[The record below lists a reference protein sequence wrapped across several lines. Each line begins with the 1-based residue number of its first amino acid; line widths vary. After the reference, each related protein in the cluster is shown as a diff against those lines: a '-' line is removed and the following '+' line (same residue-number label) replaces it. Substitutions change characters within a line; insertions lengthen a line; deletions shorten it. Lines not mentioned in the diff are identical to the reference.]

1 MLSPYTQILVVHAVF
16 EGAGKVKTADEELEA
31 AGAVLALALL
41 GVCSWC
47 CGTIRGDCCCGTI
60 RGDCWGTNRGD
71 CIWHIMLAGT
81 DADITF
87 EAASHTRGL
96 TLLVHLSSLEQI

>member
-1 MLSPYTQILVVHAVF
+1 MLSPYTQILVVDALVAVF
-16 EGAGKVKTADEELEA
+16 EGAGKVKTAEEELEA

-60 RGDCWGTNRGD
+60 RGDGIIRGD

-87 EAASHTRGL
+87 EAASQTKG
-96 TLLVHLSSLEQI
+96 LLVVIT

>member
-1 MLSPYTQILVVHAVF
+1 MLSPYTQILVVDALVAVF
-16 EGAGKVKTADEELEA
+16 EGAGKVKTAEEELEA

-60 RGDCWGTNRGD
+60 RGDGIIRGD
-71 CIWHIMLAGT
+71 CIWHIMLADT

-87 EAASHTRGL
+87 EAASQTKG
-96 TLLVHLSSLEQI
+96 LLVVIT